1 MNKCNFT
8 TTNVSELKGEKEM
21 KEIKF
26 IGTNG
31 NTNIYFVENELQE
44 VKRAFQASY
53 DYLKDR
59 YGITHSYSTFEK
71 NCLKKGFANDEQDFD
86 LIIMTTLVGMG
97 KFDAAFEEA
106 NFALNQELEDVY
118 RDLEHYQDMLA
129 EEVTKFTKLTLIEK
143 IKFVWQAFKETV
155 HKFRK

>member
-8 TTNVSELKGEKEM
+8 TTNANELKGEKEM
-21 KEIKF
+21 KETKIT
-26 IGTNG
+26 GALG
-31 NTNIYFVENELQE
+31 VEHNIMIEDELQE
-44 VKRAFQASY
+44 VNRAFQASY

-71 NCLKKGFANDEQDFD
+71 NCLKKGFTNDEQDFD